1 MKSVTT
7 IVLLVFVALTVVYL
21 VVGGRGSASTAPNK
35 TATSD
40 VPPPMAGS
48 KTSNESVLTSEGQ
61 AYGSPSADD
70 SAAGDS
76 AAVTPVSV
84 TKLPEAKQLET
95 RHAKALVA
103 QEEEAP
109 PGRKVIAYYF
119 HRTQRCRTCLTME
132 AYAEQ
137 ALKDGLSEELESGAL
152 EWRAVN
158 VEESEHEHFVKEYE
172 LYASELVMVETEGG
186 QVTRSKKLKQIWDLV
201 GDEGKFKTFVR
212 DEAQAYLEA
221 IP

>member
-7 IVLLVFVALTVVYL
+7 IVLLVFVAVTVVYL
-21 VVGGRGSASTAPNK
+21 VVGGPRSASTAPSK

-40 VPPPMAGS
+40 VPPTMAGS
-48 KTSNESVLTSEGQ
+48 ETSSEDVLTHEGQ
-61 AYGSPSADD
+61 ANGGPSADD

-103 QEEEAP
+103 QEEAP

-137 ALKDGLSEELESGAL
+137 ALKDGLSEELESGVL
-152 EWRAVN
+152 EWRAIN

-172 LYASELVMVETEGG
+172 LYSSELVMVETEGG

-201 GDEGKFKTFVR
+201 GDEGTFKTFVR